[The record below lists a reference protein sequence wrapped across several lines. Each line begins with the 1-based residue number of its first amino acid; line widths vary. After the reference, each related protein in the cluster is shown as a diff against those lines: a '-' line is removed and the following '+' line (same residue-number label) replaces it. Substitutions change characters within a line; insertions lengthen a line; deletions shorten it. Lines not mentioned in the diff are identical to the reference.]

1 MPIPFYDFKNLPAKL
16 FDPDKPQPFR
26 HALPAWRSLGMSA
39 IVDHVAGNGVLTSQN
54 GIQRLVVWRE
64 GGDMPLATADM
75 TTVAIDDELSVSWS
89 GPTPPGPTDLDNG
102 NPLDL
107 RCVGLILADG
117 NVWQIPEIR
126 EPDYSSRLPRDLV
139 RDRKT
144 GKLTAPI
151 KREYEDMWQEAEFW
165 FDRFLAILEGTEF
178 TFSRERALAFC
189 TQLLGL
195 RYRFCDATQSALRV
209 IDTTNL
215 QAIIGIAIS
224 WQSVMDRVRDI
235 VADDVEEKKNLDRS
249 AASVNGSSGSEAS
262 DHNTDQQGANS
273 G

>member
-1 MPIPFYDFKNLPAKL
+1 MPLPFYNFKNLPPKL
-16 FDPDKPQPFR
+16 FDADKPQPFR
-26 HALPAWRSLGMSA
+26 HALPVWRSLGMSA
-39 IVDHVAGNGVLTSQN
+39 IVDDVAGNGVLTSQN

-64 GGDMPLATADM
+64 GGEMPLATADM
-75 TTVAIDDELSVSWS
+75 TTVIIDEELSVSWS

-126 EPDYSSRLPRDLV
+126 EPSHASRLPRDLV

-144 GKLTAPI
+144 GKLNAPI
-151 KREYEDMWQEAEFW
+151 KREYEDLWHETEYW
-165 FDRFLAILEGTEF
+165 FGHFLEIVEGTASG
-178 TFSRERALAFC
+178 FSRERALAFC

-215 QAIIGIAIS
+215 QQIISIAIS
-224 WQSVMDRVRDI
+224 WQSVMDRIREVCSEDL
-235 VADDVEEKKNLDRS
+235 EEKKNLDRS
-249 AASVNGSSGSEAS
+249 VESVNGNSGSEAS
-262 DHNTDQQGANS
+262 VRITDQHEANS